1 MSNKL
6 GDEEKPDSQMDF
18 EKTILKEKKT
28 NGHSLSDLFVC
39 LFVCCSTRMHLSL
52 MNTKRTLMLS
62 YTTSLHI
69 ASHCT

>member
-39 LFVCCSTRMHLSL
+39 LFVCCS
-52 MNTKRTLMLS
+52 KRGKEITFQYVEVPGLFNKG
-62 YTTSLHI
+62 I
-69 ASHCT
+69 A

>member
-1 MSNKL
+1 MNGISRLCANLCLETEKL
-6 GDEEKPDSQMDF
+6 KIGMF
-18 EKTILKEKKT
+18 VC
-28 NGHSLSDLFVC
+28 LFVC